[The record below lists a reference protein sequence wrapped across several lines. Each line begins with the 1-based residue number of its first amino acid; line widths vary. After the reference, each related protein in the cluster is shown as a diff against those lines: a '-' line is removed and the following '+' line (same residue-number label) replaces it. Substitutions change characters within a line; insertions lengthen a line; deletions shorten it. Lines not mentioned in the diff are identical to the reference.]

1 MWEQISGFE
10 KMFWFLAIPATV
22 VFLIQTVLTIAGAS
36 LDHSDADAQHGA
48 MGDGQFPI
56 FTIRN
61 LVVFFMMFGW
71 MGIALIRQFHA
82 GVTMVV
88 AVSFLVGLGMMMIV
102 SLMFWG
108 IAKLTSSGN
117 VVVDGA
123 IVGLE
128 AKVYLKIPATMSG
141 NGKVT
146 LVVQGVLKEL
156 AAYSKGNEIP
166 TGATVTIRE
175 LRNDGSVIV
184 GI

>member
-22 VFLIQTVLTIAGAS
+22 VFLIQTVLTVVGAS
-36 LDHSDADAQHGA
+36 LDHTDADLNHDT

-82 GVTMVV
+82 GVTVV
-88 AVSFLVGLGMMMIV
+88 VLVSFAVGVAMMLIV

-117 VVVDGA
+117 VIVDNA
-123 IVGLE
+123 IIGFE
-128 AKVYLKIPATMSG
+128 AKVYLKIPAATAG

-146 LVVQGVLKEL
+146 LVVQGVMKEL
-156 AAYSKGNEIP
+156 AAYSKEGEIP
-166 TGATVTIRE
+166 TGTIVKILE
-175 LRNDGSVIV
+175 LKNDGSVIV
-184 GI
+184 G